1 MRRSLVKVIDNE
13 VIGVRRKM
21 FAGGIMFLLVI
32 LSIAAVALANSSPM
46 AGFSVSPGEDGSYSV
61 LFDASAS
68 QDSDGNIIS
77 YQWVFGDGFSGSG
90 ETKKH
95 TYAGPGKYEVIL
107 MVFDNEGDAGSFKET
122 IAVSDGSVAPLTP
135 AGEDQGDRKI
145 YQRANVLTGVHV
157 GQAAP
162 LFALPGFDGLQHSL
176 SDYLGKVVILE
187 FWRTTC
193 PHCISSMPH
202 LQDLLTR
209 FGDQGLVVIT
219 VVVNHAWQDATS
231 FFAKEGYTDFV
242 SLYQPDG
249 LDKRPSEVY
258 NVHGVPHT
266 LLIDRY
272 GVIRH
277 TGSPERIYDT
287 TIAPYLSK

>member
-1 MRRSLVKVIDNE
+1 MRRKT
-13 VIGVRRKM
+13 
-21 FAGGIMFLLVI
+21 FADGMVFLLVI
-32 LSIAAVALANSSPM
+32 LSIAAVAFANSSPI
-46 AGFSVSPGEDGSYSV
+46 AGFSVSAGGDGTYSV
-61 LFDASAS
+61 LFDGSS
-68 QDSDGNIIS
+68 SHDLDGSIVS
-77 YQWVFGDGFSGSG
+77 YQWTFGDGFSGSG
-90 ETKKH
+90 ATKEH
-95 TYAGPGKYEVIL
+95 TYAGPGKYEVTL
-107 MVFDNEGDAGSFKET
+107 LVFDNESDYASIKKTIDVSQAGVVIDS
-122 IAVSDGSVAPLTP
+122 P
-135 AGEDQGDRKI
+135 AGDDQGAKAA
-145 YQRANVLTGVHV
+145 YQRADVPTGLRI

-162 LFALPGFDGLQHSL
+162 LFTLPGFDGEQHSL

-193 PHCISSMPH
+193 PHCTASMPH
-202 LQDLLTR
+202 LQDLATR
-209 FGDQGLVVIT
+209 YADQGLVVIT

-272 GVIRH
+272 GVIRYS
-277 TGSPERIYDT
+277 GNPERIYET
-287 TIAPYLSK
+287 TIALYL